1 MAEAPVD
8 SIKGLT
14 SAEAESRLKEYG
26 YNALEEKKKSAIR
39 IFLSYFYGPI
49 PWMIE
54 AAAIM
59 AFIVED
65 FIDAIIIL
73 VLLLFNAVL
82 GFFEEHEASNALNAL
97 KKSLALKARVFRDQK
112 WQEIDAKLIVPG
124 DIIRLYLGNIVP
136 ADCKLQQG
144 DYLSIDQSALTGES
158 LPVTKKVNDDVYSG
172 SIVKQG
178 EMIAE
183 VTATGNKTFFGK
195 TAKLV
200 AKAGNISHFQKAVL
214 RVGNFLIILA
224 IALTVVLIAD
234 KLIKMQGHFDHVAL
248 IKLGELLLILL
259 VASIPVAMPAVL
271 SVTMALGAKMLAK
284 KKAIVS
290 RLESIEELA
299 GIDILCSDKTG
310 TLTLNQ
316 LKLGDVIA
324 WSNYDNDAVI
334 LFGSL
339 ASKEENKDPIDL
351 AILAGLK
358 NKSVLQQYHQEKF
371 IPFDPVRKRTEATIK
386 DANNKI
392 FYVAKGAPQV
402 IMELCKLEGESLEKA
417 TNSVN
422 QFATQ
427 GYRTLAVAHA
437 DQENNWTFCGIL
449 PLFDPPRPDSK
460 ETIQRAHEYG
470 VTLKMVTGDNVAIAK
485 EISQQ
490 LGMGS
495 KILPVSSLFP
505 HDISQGHIPMDT
517 YEKIDQAD
525 GFAQVFPE
533 HKYAIVKVLQSNKHI
548 VGMTGDGVNDAPA
561 LKQADVG
568 IAVSGATEAA
578 RAAAALILTAPGLS
592 VIIDG
597 IAEARRIFERMAS
610 YVLYRIAMTINI
622 MGFVVLASIFYGFF
636 PLTALMLIALALL
649 DDIPIMTIA
658 FDNAK
663 VDTKPIKWKMGQV
676 LTISSILALSAV
688 VQSVLLLYIG
698 DSYLHLKN
706 SQLQTMMFLQLVA
719 GGHLLLFVVRR
730 QEAFWK
736 RPFPNLKLFLA
747 IICTQIFAVFMC
759 GFGWLVPALGWEII
773 GWIWVYNLVWMFI
786 LDFVKMAVYKG
797 IDRHYHLIHKVK

>member
-1 MAEAPVD
+1 MAETPVD

-14 SAEAESRLKEYG
+14 SAEADACLKQYG
-26 YNALEEKKKSAIR
+26 SNDLEEKKKSEIR

-54 AAAIM
+54 AAAVM
-59 AFIVED
+59 ALCVGD
-65 FIDAIIIL
+65 YIDATIIFL
-73 VLLLFNAVL
+73 LLLFNALL
-82 GFFEEHEASNALNAL
+82 GFFEEHAASNALNAL
-97 KKSLALKARVFRDQK
+97 KKALALKARVFRDQQWK
-112 WQEIDAKLIVPG
+112 EIQATLLVPG
-124 DIIRLYLGNIVP
+124 DIIRLYLGDVVP
-136 ADCKLQQG
+136 ADCTLLKG
-144 DYLSIDQSALTGES
+144 AYLSVDQSALTGES
-158 LPVTKKVNDDVYSG
+158 LPATKKINDDVYSG

-178 EMIAE
+178 EMIAK

-200 AKAGNISHFQKAVL
+200 AQAGNISHFQKAVL
-214 RVGNFLIILA
+214 HIGNYLIILA
-224 IALTVVLIAD
+224 IALTVVLVAD
-234 KLIKMQGHFDHVAL
+234 SLVHMREQFDHVAL
-248 IKLGELLLILL
+248 IKLGELVLILL

-316 LKLGDVIA
+316 LKLGEVIP
-324 WSNYDNDAVI
+324 WPHLDNEKLI
-334 LFGSL
+334 LLGAL
-339 ASKEENKDPIDL
+339 ASKEEDKDPIDL

-358 NKSVLQQYHQEKF
+358 NKNLLKPYQQEKYV
-371 IPFDPVRKRTEATIK
+371 PFDPVSKRTQATIK
-386 DANNKI
+386 DNDNKI
-392 FYVAKGAPQV
+392 VYVTKGAPQV
-402 IMELCKLEGESLEKA
+402 IISLCKLSGDDFQKA
-417 TNSVN
+417 TTLIDK
-422 QFATQ
+422 FASQ
-427 GYRTLAVAHA
+427 GYRTLAVARA
-437 DQENNWTFCGIL
+437 EQEGEWTFCGII
-449 PLFDPPRPDSK
+449 PLYDPPRPDSK
-460 ETIQRAHEYG
+460 ETIERAREYG
-470 VTLKMVTGDNVAIAK
+470 VSVKMVTGDNVAIAK
-485 EISQQ
+485 EISSQ

-505 HDISQGHIPMDT
+505 DNVINDHIPLDT
-517 YEKIDQAD
+517 YEKIEQAD

-533 HKYAIVKVLQSNKHI
+533 HKYAIVKILQNNKHI

-578 RAAAALILTAPGLS
+578 RAAAALVLTAPGLS

-597 IAEARRIFERMAS
+597 IAQARRIFDRMTS
-610 YVLYRIAMTINI
+610 YVLYRIAMTITI
-622 MGFVVLASIFYGFF
+622 MGFVVLASIYYGFF

-663 VDTKPIKWKMGQV
+663 VDSKPIKWKMEQV
-676 LTISSILALSAV
+676 LTISSVIALV
-688 VQSVLLLYIG
+688 CVIQSFLLLYIG
-698 DSYLHLKN
+698 DSYYHLPSSK
-706 SQLQTMMFLQLVA
+706 LQTMMFLQLVA

-736 RPFPNLKLFLA
+736 PPFPNLKLFLA
-747 IICTQIFAVFMC
+747 IVSTQLFAALMC
-759 GFGWLVPALGWEII
+759 GFGWLVPDLSWKLI
-773 GWIWVYNLVWMFI
+773 GYIWIYNLVWMFI
-786 LDFVKMAVYKG
+786 LDFVKLALYKA
-797 IDRHYHLIHKVK
+797 INKHYYLINKIK